1 MSILPI
7 VSCLEFAGKNRNCKP
22 VVCKITIE
30 EWIRVWQ
37 VSGLTDKLTWVK
49 YNDLKKENKEK
60 EGVFKIESQKL
71 EGMLEREAARVQP
84 RK

>member
-1 MSILPI
+1 M
-7 VSCLEFAGKNRNCKP
+7 
-22 VVCKITIE
+22 
-30 EWIRVWQ
+30 Q

-49 YNDLKKENKEK
+49 YNDLKKEHREK
-60 EGVFKIESQKL
+60 EGVFHTESQKL